1 MRGDVS
7 TWEAVTRRGSILF
20 QDCAPK
26 GGGSSA
32 LSRLR
37 ASARGSS
44 PHGSLQTHPH
54 SRARE
59 DGGETTVGPTRSIT

>member
-20 QDCAPK
+20 QDCAPQA
-26 GGGSSA
+26 GGSSA

-37 ASARGSS
+37 ASARGSL
-44 PHGSLQTHPH
+44 PDESLHTHPH

-59 DGGETTVGPTRSIT
+59 GGGETAVGPTRSIT